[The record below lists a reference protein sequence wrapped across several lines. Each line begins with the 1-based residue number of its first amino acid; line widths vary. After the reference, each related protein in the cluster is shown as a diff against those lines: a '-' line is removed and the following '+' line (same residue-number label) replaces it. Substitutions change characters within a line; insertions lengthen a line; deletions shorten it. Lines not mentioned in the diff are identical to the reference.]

1 MVNVEPDRLLIGEA
15 LAQLSAADRAVL
27 RRAYYEG
34 CTTAHVAH
42 DLHIPDDIVKSRLQY
57 AVRALQHALEEM
69 GVASRSASPP
79 A

>member
-27 RRAYYEG
+27 RRSYYEG
-34 CTTAHVAH
+34 CTTAHIAE
-42 DLHIPDDIVKSRLQY
+42 DLHIADDTVKSRLQY
-57 AVRALQHALEEM
+57 AVRALQRTLQEM
-69 GVASRSASPP
+69 GVASRWASPP

>member
-27 RRAYYEG
+27 RRSYYEG
-34 CTTAHVAH
+34 CTTGQIAH
-42 DLHIPDDIVKSRLQY
+42 DLHIPEDTVKSRLQY
-57 AVRALQHALEEM
+57 AVRALQHALQKM
-69 GVASRSASPP
+69 GVANRSASPP